1 MSVTKIYRLTC
12 DECGHEEDIETSSK
26 VLARVIATHWSPDLR
41 WSVNLKAT
49 PRRPSLYD
57 TVVDL
62 CPHDRPGIS

>member
-1 MSVTKIYRLTC
+1 
-12 DECGHEEDIETSSK
+12 K